1 MDFYVFRVGEKIHED
16 FYPALVQSGA
26 RLIQDKEGGLYLLL
40 VFDSPSAEEL
50 EAVKRGKIRSY
61 VLTDSSES
69 FWFGMFKLQ
78 AGLSFDCTYNV
89 LKNSPLEWEKR
100 SNFFRQFNL
109 LHILQVDPRTQILNA
124 QRLVTMPRL
133 FLESLYSTSQAAIN
147 SKDTE
152 YSRHYDEWLSSLYK
166 FPTEELMTRGINTGL
181 LGQME

>member
-100 SNFFRQFNL
+100 SNFFQAVQPAAHLTGRSADPNTQRPTSRDHAKAFSRISLQHVAGGNQQQRYG
-109 LHILQVDPRTQILNA
+109 ILAPLRRVAQLVVQIPDRRIDDA
-124 QRLVTMPRL
+124 W
-133 FLESLYSTSQAAIN
+133 
-147 SKDTE
+147 D
-152 YSRHYDEWLSSLYK
+152 
-166 FPTEELMTRGINTGL
+166 
-181 LGQME
+181 